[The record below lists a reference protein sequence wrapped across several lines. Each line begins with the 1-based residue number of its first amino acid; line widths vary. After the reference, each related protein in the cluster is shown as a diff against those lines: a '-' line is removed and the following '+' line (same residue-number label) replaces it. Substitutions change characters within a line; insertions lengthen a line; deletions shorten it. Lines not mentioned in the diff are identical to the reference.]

1 MELYINNTLD
11 IDLID
16 YEPIFTRLAKKT
28 LKNLSLND
36 NIICSVTF
44 VDVDTIHK
52 MNKEYRN
59 IDRPTDVISF
69 AFLDDK
75 KEIIKGDVPLDI
87 GEMYICYQVAD
98 ENRKNYNNSIEREI
112 CFLFVHGLLHL
123 LGYDHIKKEDEEIM
137 FKLQDEILEGE
148 DLWTKKNL

>member
-11 IDLID
+11 IDLIN
-16 YEPIFTRLAKKT
+16 YEPIFTRLVKKT
-28 LKNLSLND
+28 FKILSLND
-36 NIICSVTF
+36 NIVCSVTF

-52 MNKEYRN
+52 INKEYRN

-75 KEIIKGDVPLDI
+75 NEIIKGNIPLDI

-123 LGYDHIKKEDEEIM
+123 LGYDHMKKEDEEVM
-137 FKLQDEILEGE
+137 FKLQDQILEGE
-148 DLWTKKNL
+148 DLWTKKN

>member
-11 IDLID
+11 IDLIN

-28 LKNLSLND
+28 FKILSLND
-36 NIICSVTF
+36 NIVCSVTF

-52 MNKEYRN
+52 INKEYRN

-75 KEIIKGDVPLDI
+75 NEIIKGNIPLDI

-123 LGYDHIKKEDEEIM
+123 LGYDHMKKEDEEVM
-137 FKLQDEILEGE
+137 FKLQDQILEGE
-148 DLWTKKNL
+148 DLWIKKN

>member
-16 YEPIFTRLAKKT
+16 YEPIFTKLLNKT
-28 LKNLSLND
+28 FKILSLND
-36 NIICSVTF
+36 NVICSVTF
-44 VDVDTIHK
+44 VDVETIHK
-52 MNKEYRN
+52 INKEYRN

-75 KEIIKGDVPLDI
+75 NEIIKGDIPLDI
-87 GEMYICYQVAD
+87 GEMYICFEVAD
-98 ENRKNYNNSIEREI
+98 ENRKKYNNSIEREI

-123 LGYDHIKKEDEEIM
+123 LGYDHMEKEDEEAM
-137 FKLQDEILEGE
+137 FALQDEILEGE
-148 DLWTKKNL
+148 DLWIKKN